1 MRIHNVNLIE
11 ISLGELKEL
20 DSMTRVMIYDELTKL
35 YTVCYADGKCP
46 GKMKVPKQLSEYPV
60 SVNYRY
66 FLMPFGE
73 LPRM

>member
-11 ISLGELKEL
+11 ISLGELKEIVP
-20 DSMTRVMIYDELTKL
+20 MCRVLIYDELTKL
-35 YTVCYADGKCP
+35 YMVCYADNKCP

-60 SVNYRY
+60 SLHYRY

-73 LPRM
+73 LPKM